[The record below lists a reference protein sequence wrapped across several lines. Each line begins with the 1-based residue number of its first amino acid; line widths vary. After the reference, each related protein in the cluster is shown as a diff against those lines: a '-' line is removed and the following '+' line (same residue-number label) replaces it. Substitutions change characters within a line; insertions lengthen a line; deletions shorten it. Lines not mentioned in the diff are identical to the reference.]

1 MKSCGGSHKRSSA
14 PVRLG
19 AGRRF
24 SAGGFTLIELLVVIA
39 IIALLAAL
47 LLPALSRAR
56 ENGRRTACLQNLRQ
70 FALALTLYAGD
81 NQDVLPPPQQPSARW
96 PEQLRRNYTALRLL
110 VCPSDTAAATA
121 VVPPKLASADL
132 APRSYLIN
140 AFADYYAAL
149 AGQTDIPPVWNTT
162 PPELRMKHSAFV
174 HPADTVL
181 FGEKATASPAFE
193 LNIFRQPTGSYLED
207 LAENRHSNPA
217 RLPKV
222 GGANFVM
229 ADGRVKYLPWGE
241 STCPVNLWAVNERWR
256 TDAALCRP
264 R

>member
-1 MKSCGGSHKRSSA
+1 
-14 PVRLG
+14 
-19 AGRRF
+19 
-24 SAGGFTLIELLVVIA
+24 LIELLVVIA

-81 NQDVLPPPQQPSARW
+81 NQDVLPPPQQTSAHW

-110 VCPSDTAAATA
+110 ICPSDTAAVIAL
-121 VVPPKLASADL
+121 VPPKLASADL

-149 AGQTDIPPVWNTT
+149 AGQTNTPPVWNTT
-162 PPELRMKHSAFV
+162 PPQLRMKHSAFV
-174 HPADTVL
+174 HPEDTVL
-181 FGEKATASPAFE
+181 FGEKATDSNAYE
-193 LNIFRQPTGSYLED
+193 LNIFRQPSGSYLDE

-217 RLPKV
+217 QAPKM

-241 STCPVNLWAVNERWR
+241 STCPINLWAVTDRWR